1 MKLMYKPLSLAV
13 SALGGVLAGM
23 LFKQAW
29 KASTG
34 EDDAPDATSS
44 DYSTKEVLLAA
55 VLQGA
60 IFGGVKAAVDRAG
73 AKAFTKATGKK
84 LDD

>member
-23 LFKQAW
+23 LFKRAW
-29 KASTG
+29 TAATG
-34 EDDAPDATSS
+34 EDDAPQATSS

-73 AKAFTKATGKK
+73 AKAFTKATGKE
-84 LDD
+84 LD

>member
-1 MKLMYKPLSLAV
+1 MKLLYKPLSLAV
-13 SALGGVLAGM
+13 SALGGILAGR

-29 KASTG
+29 RAATG
-34 EDDAPDATSS
+34 EDEAPEATSS
-44 DYSTKEVLLAA
+44 DYSTREVITAA

-73 AKAFTKATGKK
+73 ARAFTKATGKK
-84 LDD
+84 LD

>member
-1 MKLMYKPLSLAV
+1 MKLLYKPLSLAV
-13 SALGGVLAGM
+13 SALGGILAGM

-29 KASTG
+29 RAATG
-34 EDDAPDATSS
+34 EDEAPEATSS
-44 DYSTKEVLLAA
+44 DYSTREVITAA

-73 AKAFTKATGKK
+73 ARAFAKATGKK
-84 LDD
+84 LD

>member
-1 MKLMYKPLSLAV
+1 MKLLYKPLSLAV

-29 KASTG
+29 KAATG
-34 EDDAPDATSS
+34 EDDAPEATSS

-73 AKAFTKATGKK
+73 AKAYTKATGKK
-84 LDD
+84 LD

>member
-1 MKLMYKPLSLAV
+1 MKLLYKPLNLAV
-13 SALGGVLAGM
+13 SALGGILAGM

-29 KASTG
+29 KAVTG
-34 EDDAPDATSS
+34 EDNAPEATSG
-44 DYSTKEVLLAA
+44 DYSTKEVLTAA

-84 LDD
+84 LGD